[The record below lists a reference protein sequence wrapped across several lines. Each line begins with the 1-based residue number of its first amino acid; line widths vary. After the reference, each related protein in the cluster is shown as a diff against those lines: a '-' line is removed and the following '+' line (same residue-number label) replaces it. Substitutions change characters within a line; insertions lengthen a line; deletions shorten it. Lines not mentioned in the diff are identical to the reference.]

1 MKADLWRAMKTGALL
16 IAGFYLTGCD
26 DMDARDQIKQTGF
39 IFCGQGTPLSLNP
52 QKVDNDIAAEALAP
66 QLFNTLVHLS
76 QDDHTLKPMLASSWQ
91 LSDDRTEYTFTLR
104 DNVTFQSTNWFTP
117 TRPLNADDVVFTFN
131 RILKSQHPF
140 HYVGGADY
148 PWFSGI
154 GFSKTVKDVVA
165 IDDKHVKFVL
175 NSPDNTFLPN
185 LSTIYSSI
193 QSKEYGDLLVRSDLK
208 QYIDTHPVGTGPF
221 YLDEYSVNDYVRLR
235 RHDNYWNG
243 KPKMEQVVF
252 DISSRGTGTLAKLL
266 RNKCDVLYAPKSSQI
281 PTIQQNPNL
290 VLEAH
295 PSMNVSF
302 IALKTQN
309 PALDDI
315 RVRKA
320 LNLAVNRS
328 AIIDSVYYGYG
339 TPAYSILPPESW
351 AYQKDTAQVRY
362 DRNYAR
368 ALLREA
374 GYGKGLELS
383 IWVNAEPTVY
393 NPSPRKVAEL
403 LQANF
408 ADIGIKLNILLD
420 ERLTRA
426 QIRER
431 ATADMV
437 LSGWSADTTDPDNFF
452 RPLLSCNA
460 EFAGLNIATWCNPD
474 FDFLLDLAKETTE
487 QRYRLNLY
495 RQAQNMLNEEVPVV
509 PIAHGMQFQAKHK
522 SLKGFDASPF
532 NTLSFENVEREN

>member
-1 MKADLWRAMKTGALL
+1 M
-16 IAGFYLTGCD
+16 
-26 DMDARDQIKQTGF
+26 
-39 IFCGQGTPLSLNP
+39 
-52 QKVDNDIAAEALAP
+52 DNDIAAEALAP

-76 QDDHTLKPMLASSWQ
+76 EDDHKLKPMLATSWQ
-91 LSDDRTEYTFTLR
+91 MNEARTEYIFTLR
-104 DNVTFQSTNWFTP
+104 DNVTFQTTDWFTP
-117 TRPLNADDVVFTFN
+117 TRTMNADDVVFTFD
-131 RILKSQHPF
+131 RILDSSHPF

-148 PWFSGI
+148 PWFSAI
-154 GFSKTVKDVVA
+154 GFSQTVKDVVA
-165 IDDKHVKFVL
+165 LDDRHVKFVL
-175 NSPDNTFLPN
+175 SAPDNTFLPN
-185 LSTIYSSI
+185 LSTIYSAI
-193 QSKEYGDLLVRSDLK
+193 QSKEYGDLLIKSDLK

-221 YLDEYSVNDYVRLR
+221 YLDEYSVNDFVRLR
-235 RHDNYWNG
+235 SNHDYWNG

-290 VLEAH
+290 VLQAH

-302 IALKTQN
+302 IALQTQS
-309 PALDDI
+309 PALNDV

-339 TPAYSILPPESW
+339 TPAFSILPPESW
-351 AYQKDTAQVRY
+351 AYQKDSSQVRY

-383 IWVNAEPTVY
+383 IWVQAEPTVY

-403 LQANF
+403 LQSNF
-408 ADIGIKLNILLD
+408 ADIGIKLDILLD
-420 ERLTRA
+420 ERLTRT

-431 ATADMV
+431 ASADMI

-460 EFAGLNIATWCNPD
+460 EFAGLNISTWCNPD
-474 FDFLLDLAKETTE
+474 FDFLLNLAKETTE

-522 SLKGFDASPF
+522 SLKGFNASPF
-532 NTLSFENVEREN
+532 NTLSFENVEREK